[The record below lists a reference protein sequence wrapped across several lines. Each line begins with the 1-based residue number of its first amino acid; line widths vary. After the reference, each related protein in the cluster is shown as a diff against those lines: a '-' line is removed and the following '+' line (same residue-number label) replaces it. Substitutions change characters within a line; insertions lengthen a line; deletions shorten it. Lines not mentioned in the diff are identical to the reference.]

1 MIYETTPGGYYGAAW
16 LKANF
21 KCEMSPLGVAV
32 ADLLGDVWEGIYH
45 LNSSGLQKADWS
57 NKDTVSVTLRVELA
71 TIDSELLTRLVVLC
85 HDRMLRLN
93 IQGVGPGYLRFRFHQ
108 REKRSGRMYERYPTL
123 EDHAAEIRSYYQTQI
138 KD

>member
-1 MIYETTPGGYYGAAW
+1 MSYETTPGGHYGAAW

-21 KCEMSPLGVAV
+21 QCEMSPLGVAV

-45 LNSSGLQKADWS
+45 LNNSGLQKADWS
-57 NKDTVSVTLRVELA
+57 NKDTVAVTLRVELA
-71 TIDSELLTRLVVLC
+71 TIDADLLTRLVVLC

-108 REKRSGRMYERYPTL
+108 REKRNGRMYERYPTL
-123 EDHAAEIRSYYQTQI
+123 EDHTTEIRAYYGGSS
-138 KD
+138 DV